1 MVIYHCKRQAK
12 HVSYEFCNNWGS
24 NFNKSSS
31 KMHCLSIYIQI
42 NLSLVIMDEFSN
54 YILKKQ
60 TWKKI
65 SIFGT

>member
-1 MVIYHCKRQAK
+1 
-12 HVSYEFCNNWGS
+12 
-24 NFNKSSS
+24 
-31 KMHCLSIYIQI
+31 MHCLSIYIQI
-42 NLSLVIMDEFSN
+42 NLSLVIMDELSN